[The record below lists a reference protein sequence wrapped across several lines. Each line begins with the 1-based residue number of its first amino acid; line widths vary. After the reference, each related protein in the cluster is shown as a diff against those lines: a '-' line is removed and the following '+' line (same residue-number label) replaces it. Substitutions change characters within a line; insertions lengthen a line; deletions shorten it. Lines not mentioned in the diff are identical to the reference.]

1 MEGLMFLFDLVAR
14 QSIAY
19 LRLSESC
26 ISIAISPNEDKIV
39 CLESPGKMSIITL
52 RGLESDLISNL
63 ELPSMASH
71 APEGARILAAPLH
84 QIKPEDELYFIPGDY
99 LGSSGSSDEYV
110 SEDEMDNTFEEVI
123 S

>member
-1 MEGLMFLFDLVAR
+1 MFLFDLVAR

-52 RGLESDLISNL
+52 CGLESDFISNL

-71 APEGARILAAPLH
+71 APEEALFWQHHFL
-84 QIKPEDELYFIPGDY
+84 E
-99 LGSSGSSDEYV
+99 
-110 SEDEMDNTFEEVI
+110 
-123 S
+123 